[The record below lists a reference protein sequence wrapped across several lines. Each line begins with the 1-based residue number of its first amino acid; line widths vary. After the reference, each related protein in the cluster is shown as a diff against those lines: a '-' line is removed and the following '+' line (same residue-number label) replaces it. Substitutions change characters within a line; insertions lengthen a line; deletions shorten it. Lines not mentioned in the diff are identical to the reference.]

1 MSIRFKPLKPTRSQ
15 SVKLR
20 PRSVRQTAAPR
31 HCGFMRARTDV
42 GRGGTSELPVRRPVL
57 PWLCPFFLCLA
68 ALVVAGCATKPEQPP
83 PPSAA
88 ELNAMTPSSPP
99 TAVTTTTPLETQPRS
114 PLDDPSS
121 PLYRKVIYF
130 DYDTA
135 EIQPRY
141 IDLLRVHAGYL
152 YQTPGA
158 SVTLEGH
165 TDERGT
171 RDYNLALGDQRADS
185 VKRFLTAEGVPADK
199 LTTLSYGEERPADP
213 GHNEQSWALNRR
225 VELVY

>member
-1 MSIRFKPLKPTRSQ
+1 
-15 SVKLR
+15 VNLR
-20 PRSVRQTAAPR
+20 PRLFLALLSVA
-31 HCGFMRARTDV
+31 
-42 GRGGTSELPVRRPVL
+42 
-57 PWLCPFFLCLA
+57 FLA
-68 ALVVAGCATKPEQPP
+68 TGCATKIKQEPVA
-83 PPSAA
+83 PSAA
-88 ELNAMTPSSPP
+88 ELNAMSS
-99 TAVTTTTPLETQPRS
+99 TSAGVGSSATTMPLETTPRS

-121 PLYRKVIYF
+121 PLYRKVVYF

-135 EIQPRY
+135 ELQPQY
-141 IDLLRVHAGYL
+141 TDLLRVHAGYL

-171 RDYNLALGDQRADS
+171 REYNLALGDRRADA
-185 VKRFLTAEGVPADK
+185 VKRFLVAEGVPAEK